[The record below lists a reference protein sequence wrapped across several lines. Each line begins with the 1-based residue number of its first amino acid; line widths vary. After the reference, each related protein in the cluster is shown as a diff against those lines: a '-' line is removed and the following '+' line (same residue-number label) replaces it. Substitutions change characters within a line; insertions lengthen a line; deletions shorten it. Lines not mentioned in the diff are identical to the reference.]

1 MSITKAGTW
10 VEIQQ
15 IVLSPA
21 ERAPSVPEDTKKV
34 PYVMRVSGFLLEDA
48 QLGQTTRIKTIIGR
62 ELEGE
67 LITVNPHYAHSF
79 GNIVPE
85 ILTIGTDE
93 EAL

>member
-15 IVLSPA
+15 VVLSPA

-67 LITVNPHYAHSF
+67 LITVNP
-79 GNIVPE
+79 IT
-85 ILTIGTDE
+85 LTVSATSCPRSDDRHGRG
-93 EAL
+93 AL